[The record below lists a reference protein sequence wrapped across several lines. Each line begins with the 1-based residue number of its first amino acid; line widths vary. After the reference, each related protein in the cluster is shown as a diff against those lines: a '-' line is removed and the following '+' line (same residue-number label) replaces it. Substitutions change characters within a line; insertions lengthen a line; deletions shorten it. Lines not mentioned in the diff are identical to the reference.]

1 MSKDALNADE
11 VRQELAEATR
21 RELERLQDPAARPRY
36 WMFGKVEGSQTADEY
51 GFSATFAGYPDRVRQ
66 ASHFNG
72 DGSAT
77 LFAVGDTL
85 VEGDLAQMPGG
96 MEVILPADELAK
108 GGLTAAA
115 AAHLTDEGIEYVM
128 DNTGLVEKLAKFLEG
143 RRELPQ
149 HLLTGVVAPGPATP
163 FDSGVGWEDV
173 PDLKPAQNAAVR
185 KALGQRVTFVW
196 GPPGTGKTRT
206 LAYLAAHLVRSGKRV
221 LLSAMSNAALDQLFL
236 RTVEWL
242 GDDIGT
248 FTVARIGATMRE
260 ESRPFSQ
267 HTFGYRE
274 FRAKRDDARWS
285 EWKDYVRHAS
295 LVAGNFSKL
304 TTAFRDNPGVLDY
317 AVVDEV
323 SMANLPNLAVAIC
336 HAREA
341 VVLGGDPMQ
350 LPPVAVDEEGGERNA
365 WHADSVFDR
374 AGVMDAAAR
383 RDPRVAFLD
392 TQFRM
397 QAEIGEMISAM
408 FYDGELKT
416 ETPAAPRLRGFPA
429 RVVFRHCAGRVEAQD
444 GRGRRAVLWRRNA
457 EHARAAARAAVA
469 LRRAGL
475 RERDIGI
482 IAPYNAQVSLI
493 HHELRRAGQT
503 RIRVSTVHSFQ
514 GQESRAVILDLTD
527 NNLPPSPLTAD
538 PRLINVALSR
548 AQEQLVVI
556 GNELYIRDERYF
568 SEGERAMFRQLLER
582 AAQVEEGDPEDA

>member
-1 MSKDALNADE
+1 MSDPSIDAE
-11 VRQELAEATR
+11 GIRRELADATR

-36 WMFGKVEGSQTADEY
+36 WIFGKVEGSETADEY

-66 ASHFNG
+66 AAHFNG
-72 DGSAT
+72 DGAAT
-77 LFAVGDTL
+77 LYAVGDTL
-85 VEGDLAQMPGG
+85 IEGDLAHTPAG
-96 MEVILPADELAK
+96 MEVILPADELTK
-108 GGLTAAA
+108 SGLDPAAV
-115 AAHLTDEGIEYVM
+115 AHLTNEGLEYIM

-143 RRELPQ
+143 RRELPA
-149 HLLTGVVAPGPATP
+149 HLLTGVVAPGPAIP
-163 FDSGVGWEDV
+163 FDSGVAWQDV
-173 PDLKPAQNAAVR
+173 PDLKPSQNAAVR

-242 GDDIGT
+242 GDDIGQ
-248 FTVARIGATMRE
+248 FTVARIGSTMRE
-260 ESRPFSQ
+260 DSRPFSQ

-285 EWKDYVRHAS
+285 EWRDYVRHAS

-317 AVVDEV
+317 AIVDEV

-350 LPPVAVDEEGGERNA
+350 LPPVAVEEGGGERNA

-397 QAEIGEMISAM
+397 QAQIGEMISAM
-408 FYDGELKT
+408 FYDGELKS
-416 ETPAAPRLRGFPA
+416 ETPEAPRLSGFPG
-429 RVVFRHCAGRVEAQD
+429 RVMFLHCAGRVEAGD

-493 HHELRRAGQT
+493 HHELRLARQT

-514 GQESRAVILDLTD
+514 GQESRAVIVDLTD

-538 PRLINVALSR
+538 ARLINVALSR
-548 AQEQLVVI
+548 AQEQLVII
-556 GNELYIRDERYF
+556 GNEAYVRDERWF
-568 SEGERAMFRQLLER
+568 SAPERRMFQQLLDR
-582 AAQVEEGDPEDA
+582 AELAEGGGD